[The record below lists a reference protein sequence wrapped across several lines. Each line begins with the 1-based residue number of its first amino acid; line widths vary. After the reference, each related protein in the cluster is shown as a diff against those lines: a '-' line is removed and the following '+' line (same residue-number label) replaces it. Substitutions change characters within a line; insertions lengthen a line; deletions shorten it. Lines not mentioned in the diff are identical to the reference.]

1 MKLTTAITTLL
12 FFAPTQARMLARK
25 RGSKDA
31 VSTLDSDEEAEVL
44 FLREEEKVARDVYI
58 TLGGIWN
65 EQVFANIA
73 QSEQRHMDSMLE
85 MINLYGLEDPASPVV
100 GEFKNVDL
108 QDMYDGLVARG
119 QQSLLEAL
127 HVGAFIEEVDIKDLE
142 DAVDETDEA
151 MLDVVYENL
160 MEGSYNHLRAFV
172 SRITSL
178 GITYDAQSLTQEE
191 VDAILN

>member
-73 QSEQRHMDSMLE
+73 
-85 MINLYGLEDPASPVV
+85 
-100 GEFKNVDL
+100 
-108 QDMYDGLVARG
+108 
-119 QQSLLEAL
+119 
-127 HVGAFIEEVDIKDLE
+127 
-142 DAVDETDEA
+142 
-151 MLDVVYENL
+151 
-160 MEGSYNHLRAFV
+160 
-172 SRITSL
+172 
-178 GITYDAQSLTQEE
+178 
-191 VDAILN
+191 

>member
-1 MKLTTAITTLL
+1 
-12 FFAPTQARMLARK
+12 
-25 RGSKDA
+25 
-31 VSTLDSDEEAEVL
+31 
-44 FLREEEKVARDVYI
+44 
-58 TLGGIWN
+58 
-65 EQVFANIA
+65 
-73 QSEQRHMDSMLE
+73 MDSMLE
-85 MINLYGLEDPASPVV
+85 MINLYGLEDPASPIV

-127 HVGAFIEEVDIKDLE
+127 HVGALIEEVDIKDLE
-142 DAVDETDEA
+142 DAIDETDEA

-178 GITYDAQSLTQEE
+178 GMTYDAQSLTQEE